1 VNLMRVVFEVEIPGL
16 GDKLKKARDS
26 AGYSAEVAGARAGMT
41 GGNFNRIE
49 NEVNKTVPIQTL
61 VSAAK
66 AVGLD
71 LSAVFGDWIK
81 AVPGLSLEGVSSDQ
95 SSTD

>member
-1 VNLMRVVFEVEIPGL
+1 MKVVFEVEIPEL
-16 GDKLKKARDS
+16 GKRLKEAREL

-49 NEVNKTVPIQTL
+49 NEVNKSVPVLTL
-61 VSAAK
+61 IKAAN

-71 LSAVFGDWIK
+71 LSSVFGDWIK
-81 AVPGLSLEGVSSDQ
+81 AVPGLTLESEETG
-95 SSTD
+95 